1 MLANSLELQLIEEEN
16 VLKQEGK
23 MTTSKRRILINYL
36 VEEVTKKVIQNDE
49 IRINNF
55 ARASSLS
62 QYTKFEDSDLIK
74 L

>member
-1 MLANSLELQLIEEEN
+1 
-16 VLKQEGK
+16 